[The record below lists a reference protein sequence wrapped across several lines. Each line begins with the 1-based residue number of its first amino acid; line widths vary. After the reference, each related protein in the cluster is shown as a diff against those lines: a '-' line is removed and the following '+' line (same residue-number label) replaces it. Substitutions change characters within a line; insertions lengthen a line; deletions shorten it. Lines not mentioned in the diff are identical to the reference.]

1 MTDYPL
7 DPVSRF
13 DALGRKEPKRIG
25 YMEVVRGLPW
35 LADAYDRIVPP
46 ENYIIDAGQAVV
58 RCVCEEVTH
67 VEWNRTERC
76 AGDCGRWFWY
86 IAGRVR
92 AARE

>member
-46 ENYIIDAGQAVV
+46 ENYIIDAG
-58 RCVCEEVTH
+58 
-67 VEWNRTERC
+67 
-76 AGDCGRWFWY
+76 
-86 IAGRVR
+86 
-92 AARE
+92 RE